1 MVFWA
6 VMEYKKTTKSL
17 SLQFQKF
24 PCGAVK
30 SFSHVRLDVFGDSWD
45 KATESHRI
53 SNECWAKNTWIW
65 SLIVI
70 FTPGFQ
76 QSARVSCHRLRL
88 APLYSVRFERW
99 LTSLLCRPPPL
110 LTQHFTHRHVFFFL
124 SVISFW
130 RWDCESARVRLSLT
144 FTVEW
149 LRVFSS
155 FFFLLFVLA
164 SKTKS
169 TAVKWELCVT
179 AFSQTSWLMFILL
192 MELAGWGVYMAPSPP
207 FIFQHQQSTPSAAL
221 ISSKI
226 MFFVHVFFF

>member
-155 FFFLLFVLA
+155 FFFFCLFLHLKQKA
-164 SKTKS
+164 QPSNES
-169 TAVKWELCVT
+169 CVWQLSLRLPGSCS
-179 AFSQTSWLMFILL
+179 FC
-192 MELAGWGVYMAPSPP
+192 
-207 FIFQHQQSTPSAAL
+207 
-221 ISSKI
+221 
-226 MFFVHVFFF
+226 

>member
-1 MVFWA
+1 MFYLFEALGWSLVAILGNYINHLHTLAHFLTKKIKA
-6 VMEYKKTTKSL
+6 EKKSVNGILGSDGVQKTTKSL

-53 SNECWAKNTWIW
+53 SNECWARNTWIW

-88 APLYSVRFERW
+88 APLYSAFWEMTHFIA
-99 LTSLLCRPPPL
+99 LQTTTSLDAALHSQACI
-110 LTQHFTHRHVFFFL
+110 FFP

-130 RWDCESARVRLSLT
+130 RWDCESAGVRLSLT

-155 FFFLLFVLA
+155 FVC
-164 SKTKS
+164 S
-169 TAVKWELCVT
+169 C
-179 AFSQTSWLMFILL
+179 I
-192 MELAGWGVYMAPSPP
+192 
-207 FIFQHQQSTPSAAL
+207 
-221 ISSKI
+221 
-226 MFFVHVFFF
+226 